1 MVRSIELLKKWN
13 TSALLDYFLQHPTK
27 KIHAGRLDKELKIYR
42 KGILDGLR
50 ELLKAGLLGMEEAGR
65 TKQYSLNRN
74 NPVVKQLKIL
84 LNLDRVMPLLEK
96 LKGSGVEVYLY
107 GSCARGEDTEE
118 SDIDLLLIGNLKRTE
133 VLGKLGGI
141 EKLKP
146 VYFTFLEY
154 SSLARKD
161 KAFYERVEK
170 DRIRLM

>member
-1 MVRSIELLKKWN
+1 MVRSIELLKRWN

-27 KIHAGRLDKELKIYR
+27 KIHAGLLDKELKIYR

-50 ELLKAGLLGMEEAGR
+50 ELLQAGMLEMEEVGR
-65 TKQYSLNRN
+65 TKQYSLVRS
-74 NPVVKQLKIL
+74 NPIICQLKIL
-84 LNLDRVMPLLEK
+84 LTLDKILPLLEK
-96 LKGSGVEVYLY
+96 LKGTGIEAYLY

-118 SDIDLLLIGNLKRTE
+118 SDIDLLLVGNLNRAD
-133 VLGKLGGI
+133 VLGKLG
-141 EKLKP
+141 KLDKLAP

-154 SSLARKD
+154 SSFSRKD

>member
-1 MVRSIELLKKWN
+1 MVRSIELLKRWN

-27 KIHAGRLDKELKIYR
+27 KIHAGRLEKEVKIYK
-42 KGILDGLR
+42 KGILDGLH

-65 TKQYSLNRN
+65 TKQYSLNRS

-84 LNLDRVMPLLEK
+84 FTLDKILPLLENME
-96 LKGSGVEVYLY
+96 GSGVEAYLY

-118 SDIDLLLIGNLKRTE
+118 SDIDLLLVGNLSRQE
-133 VLGKLGGI
+133 VLGKLGKM

-146 VYFTFLEY
+146 IYLTFLEY

-170 DRIRLM
+170 DKIRLM